1 MDILLYFLPV
11 AALAIVMFLFGG
23 YYRKTERKISELN
36 QKLHESEQQLK
47 IAEENFY
54 TRKMGQHVFEKILHY
69 YKAQMVG
76 LELNISKLQNS
87 QPVDISEKLRVLGSK
102 IKHPTKGKI
111 HRLEKLLKEA
121 EILVVEINFLQN
133 KLLKHEIDEEL
144 FNCLSEEKHKKI
156 IEAEA
161 SIRKLTK
168 PKETGA
174 EAKEKPQKNSPQI
187 EQAP

>member
-1 MDILLYFLPV
+1 MDLLFYFLPV
-11 AALAIVMFLFGG
+11 AALIIVMFLFWE
-23 YYRKTERKISELN
+23 YYRKTERKISELT
-36 QKLHESEQQLK
+36 QKLHESGQQLK

-54 TRKMGQHVFEKILHY
+54 TRKMGQPVFEKILHY
-69 YKAQMVG
+69 YKAQMVDF
-76 LELNISKLQNS
+76 EMKISKLQNN
-87 QPVDISEKLRVLGSK
+87 QPVDISEKLKALGAK
-102 IKHPTKGKI
+102 LKQPTKAKI

-121 EILVVEINFLQN
+121 ESLVAEINFLQN

-161 SIRKLTK
+161 GIRKLTK
-168 PKETGA
+168 PKETNQDT
-174 EAKEKPQKNSPQI
+174 KIKPQKNPPQT

>member
-1 MDILLYFLPV
+1 MDILFYFLPV
-11 AALAIVMFLFGG
+11 AALAMVMFLFWE
-23 YYRKTERKISELN
+23 YYRKTERKLSELN

-54 TRKMGQHVFEKILHY
+54 TRKMGQQVFEKILHY
-69 YKAQMVG
+69 YKAQMVDF
-76 LELNISKLQNS
+76 ELKISKLQNS

-121 EILVVEINFLQN
+121 EELVAELNFLQN

-144 FNCLSEEKHKKI
+144 FNYLSEEKHKKI
-156 IEAEA
+156 IEAES

-168 PKETGA
+168 PKEPIQ
-174 EAKEKPQKNSPQI
+174 EIKAKPKKDSPQT